1 VNVQALKNQALDLK
15 SSTNAVIHGIN
26 VQARYAQVR
35 RSDTDVWYDRV
46 SWYLITSKFGNMGRQ
61 TRLPDTESETGA
73 PTYQR
78 ISEADLNE
86 KLREA
91 AAVKKIKRQRQA
103 QA

>member
-1 VNVQALKNQALDLK
+1 MDIQDLKHQALDLK

-26 VQARYAQVR
+26 IQARYAQVR
-35 RSDTDVWYDRV
+35 RMDSGCWYDRV
-46 SWYLITSKFGNMGRQ
+46 SWYLITSKFGDMGM
-61 TRLPDTESETGA
+61 